1 MGTCPNRPSWHPFL
15 SVVLLQR
22 CHLFVTCFCPAAA
35 VWLLHC
41 LGECLWWLANCYICD
56 AAAVGYRDVLATC
69 LEGHAGE
76 CFCVVAVALVALVA
90 HVAAGL
96 APAELAQLHL
106 LPPEQHAG
114 LQLGA
119 HCLLLCCSDPPAQG
133 LLAADAIVA
142 RQLVDSR

>member
-1 MGTCPNRPSWHPFL
+1 
-15 SVVLLQR
+15 
-22 CHLFVTCFCPAAA
+22 
-35 VWLLHC
+35 
-41 LGECLWWLANCYICD
+41 
-56 AAAVGYRDVLATC
+56 VLATC

-76 CFCVVAVALVALVA
+76 CFCVVVVALVALVA